1 MNNIF
6 NSRSHKFGRQR
17 IGGEDDEDEYGGGF
31 GYYGG
36 GQPGVFPQFQKY
48 YFLINIFSPGASSY
62 GVYGQ
67 TQYDNVEDDDEDG
80 DDYDDDE
87 ESEEE
92 DDDKE

>member
-36 GQPGVFPQFQKY
+36 G
-48 YFLINIFSPGASSY
+48 
-62 GVYGQ
+62 
-67 TQYDNVEDDDEDG
+67 
-80 DDYDDDE
+80 
-87 ESEEE
+87 
-92 DDDKE
+92 